1 MFFKKKDVYYF
12 GESKKKKKGK
22 AVTATEA
29 DQQAEESPIEET
41 LSPDVTPPVP
51 GDKTISSPTDKESEW
66 IAPPITIE
74 LADTEIKEKNKKK
87 KERVK
92 FDLKKFIRNKRKMG
106 LLLIGTSLFVLV
118 VVSPTLNVVTSQE
131 MTTAVVLT
139 DDIPK
144 GTLIDSQMITT
155 IDVPKAALLPI
166 QVGQRDKVVGKY
178 ACSDMVKGEII
189 SYPKVSEAIPFD
201 DSYLYDLP
209 DGKKAISITM
219 PYLSS
224 SLSSKVMAGDIVS
237 VYARVKDEKTTKA
250 VLVSELTYVKVLA
263 ITNQDAYD
271 LTTTPEKEEYENQVA
286 FTVVLLVDDRQ
297 AEKLV
302 ALEGENAIHLALVH
316 RGDPEKANNFLKI
329 QEVVNSREG

>member
-1 MFFKKKDVYYF
+1 MFLKKKDVYYF

-22 AVTATEA
+22 AVAATES

-41 LSPDVTPPVP
+41 LPTVSTLTETPEQ
-51 GDKTISSPTDKESEW
+51 TAAEI
-66 IAPPITIE
+66 IE
-74 LADTEIKEKNKKK
+74 PEGSNEATEKKK
-87 KERVK
+87 KAKTK

-118 VVSPTLNVVTSQE
+118 VVSPTLNLVTSQE

-139 DDIPK
+139 EDIPK
-144 GTLIDSQMITT
+144 GTLIDSQMLTT

-302 ALEGENAIHLALVH
+302 SLEGENAIHLALVH
-316 RGDPEKANNFLKI
+316 RGDPEKASNFLKI